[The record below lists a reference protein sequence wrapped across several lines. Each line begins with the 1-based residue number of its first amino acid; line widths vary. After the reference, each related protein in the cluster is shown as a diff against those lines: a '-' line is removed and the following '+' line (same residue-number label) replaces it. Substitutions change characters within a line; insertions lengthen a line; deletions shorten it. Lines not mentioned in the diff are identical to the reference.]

1 MYSSLYKCTLLFG
14 SRTVWVDKAVML
26 SLTRCVLAK
35 KNGTGRHMELTDM
48 NVSDRTYIF
57 PFSVDEKYYSFNLWS

>member
-1 MYSSLYKCTLLFG
+1 
-14 SRTVWVDKAVML
+14 
-26 SLTRCVLAK
+26 
-35 KNGTGRHMELTDM
+35 MELTDM